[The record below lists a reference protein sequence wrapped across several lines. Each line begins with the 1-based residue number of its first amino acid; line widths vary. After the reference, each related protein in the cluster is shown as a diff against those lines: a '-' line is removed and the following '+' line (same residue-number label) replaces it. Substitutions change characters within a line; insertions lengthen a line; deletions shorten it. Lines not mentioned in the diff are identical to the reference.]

1 MQAARGPTR
10 DAWSHN
16 RVVRGA
22 ARERC
27 AISLIRR
34 GYRAYDEGSAEM
46 QDGGNAGTV
55 AFGLLANKAEASS
68 GLTPGDAA
76 ILRFPDCARNP

>member
-1 MQAARGPTR
+1 
-10 DAWSHN
+10 
-16 RVVRGA
+16 VVRGA

-34 GYRAYDEGSAEM
+34 GYRACDEGRAELRGGSAEM

-55 AFGLLANKAEASS
+55 AFGLLANK
-68 GLTPGDAA
+68 GL
-76 ILRFPDCARNP
+76 R